1 MNSSSPKKIEFDRI
15 AMISMTASQSMIW
28 SISYSLF
35 IIKFHLIA
43 RHPLRLF
50 VQRDGDRE
58 VQYLKSIHQYIIIPH
73 KECWMLMEDRRSR
86 CDLQNGIS
94 KNQTSHTTPQTMDHH
109 PNTSCWRPYSCV
121 HHSPGGWIL
130 LKWGIQFTPS
140 SWDYSSYMA
149 LLRQCIVI
157 PAIVLIVIR
166 PVPDG
171 QDLIDDRHRRPK
183 LTDECDLVQLITT
196 LGNELR
202 HSELL
207 KEML

>member
-1 MNSSSPKKIEFDRI
+1 
-15 AMISMTASQSMIW
+15 
-28 SISYSLF
+28 
-35 IIKFHLIA
+35 
-43 RHPLRLF
+43 
-50 VQRDGDRE
+50 
-58 VQYLKSIHQYIIIPH
+58 
-73 KECWMLMEDRRSR
+73 
-86 CDLQNGIS
+86 
-94 KNQTSHTTPQTMDHH
+94 
-109 PNTSCWRPYSCV
+109 
-121 HHSPGGWIL
+121 
-130 LKWGIQFTPS
+130 
-140 SWDYSSYMA
+140 MA